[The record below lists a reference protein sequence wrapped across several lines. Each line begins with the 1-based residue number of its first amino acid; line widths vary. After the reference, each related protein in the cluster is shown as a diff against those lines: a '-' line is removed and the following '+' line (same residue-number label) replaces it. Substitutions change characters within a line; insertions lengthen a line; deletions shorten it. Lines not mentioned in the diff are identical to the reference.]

1 LRFQLPTEHV
11 SVYRPVFQLDH
22 VTFLPFLSLFDPI
35 HRQCVVVPAQL
46 ATRLAFIVLFQPLR
60 VLFCLVLVELLLF
73 ASDLVVVVYLF
84 LELLYLAYLDLVT
97 FGFLKVLPLRQVF
110 IFLAQPPLWLFCPFL
125 IVIYLVLH
133 LTIYLKGPIPHQ
145 PVSVFQ
151 AQLLPKKIVLLI
163 HLE

>member
-1 LRFQLPTEHV
+1 MSLSIGLSFSSITL
-11 SVYRPVFQLDH
+11 L
-22 VTFLPFLSLFDPI
+22 FLPFLSLFDLI

-46 ATRLAFIVLFQPLR
+46 ATRLAFIVLFQLQLLR
-60 VLFCLVLVELLLF
+60 VLFCLVLVELLLLLF

-125 IVIYLVLH
+125 IVIYLVL
-133 LTIYLKGPIPHQ
+133 LLAIYPKGPIPHQ

-151 AQLLPKKIVLLI
+151 VPPT
-163 HLE
+163 